1 MFFSRLSIRVDFQ
14 IGKIHHRTAKPNLNP
29 IEEIQWISIV
39 RGATAR
45 FTRESSSSVLSLR
58 AHRRRKPLIRRPTA
72 CEDGGPPR
80 GRAQIRSR
88 RSRRTRPT
96 NLSHPRHQTR
106 FPLPVSYT
114 LEGNRKP
121 ETAVSFPQIHR
132 CSINY
137 RSNMSINYR
146 GGSYPSRTDDRSA
159 SSSADSGR
167 CRPAM
172 RNDRAPG
179 SGMMAPGTPR

>member
-1 MFFSRLSIRVDFQ
+1 MFFSRLSIGVDFQ

-80 GRAQIRSR
+80 GRAQIRSG

-146 GGSYPSRTDDRSA
+146 GGSYISTKRRTRS
-159 SSSADSGR
+159 
-167 CRPAM
+167 PAKVM
-172 RNDRAPG
+172 
-179 SGMMAPGTPR
+179 SLVTMPRSL

>member
-146 GGSYPSRTDDRSA
+146 GGSYRGALNIAAQVLKFRTKAWIRVTPSLHRTPH
-159 SSSADSGR
+159 GQ
-167 CRPAM
+167 
-172 RNDRAPG
+172 
-179 SGMMAPGTPR
+179 